1 MRVGWARFPAADEGA
16 RAGVGASG
24 GCCARRALRSAPLS
38 FAASVSKLARV
49 ASRQPI
55 RLYPNLVR
63 ALVELLQTIFGDSR
77 RQADKV
83 IQQVLR
89 AHRKWGA
96 RDRAFVAETAYEVVR
111 WYRLLCVL
119 AGLEPRH
126 AHQWWQVLGTYW
138 LWRGHELPPWAE
150 FEGLSAKVVAARL
163 REARSC
169 RAVIESVPD
178 WLDARGAAEWG
189 EAWPRILRAL
199 NEPAPVVL
207 RVNRLKVRPEQ
218 VAEALARGGVATRRI
233 EACPDGLLV
242 TERKHLFGTE
252 AFRQGWFELQ
262 DAASQQVAPFL
273 QVAPGMRVVDACA
286 GAGGKTLHLAALM
299 RNRGR
304 IIAMDV
310 HEWKLAELKRRA
322 RRAAVSIVE
331 PRLLRNGKAIK
342 RLRESADRLLLDVPC
357 SGLGVLRRNPDAKWK
372 RGPEFVEAVRQLQR
386 DLLVRYCRM
395 LRPGGLMVY
404 ATCSILPS
412 ENEAQV
418 RWFLAHS
425 PVPFALEAERMLRPD
440 LFGFDGFY
448 MARLRRCE

>member
-1 MRVGWARFPAADEGA
+1 MGFFAVLVAAFWSECASLHRVSQNAH
-16 RAGVGASG
+16 VL
-24 GCCARRALRSAPLS
+24 ARRR
-38 FAASVSKLARV
+38 
-49 ASRQPI
+49 PI

-63 ALVELLQTIFGDSR
+63 AVVEVLQTIFGDSR

-83 IQQVLR
+83 IRGVLR

-96 RDRAFVAETAYEVVR
+96 RDRAFVAETTYEVVR
-111 WYRLLCVL
+111 WYRLLCAL
-119 AGLEPRH
+119 AGFEPRH
-126 AHQWWQVLGTYW
+126 PHQWWQVLGTYW
-138 LWRGHELPPWAE
+138 LWRGHALPPWEA
-150 FEGLSAKVVAARL
+150 FESLSAKVVATRL
-163 REARSC
+163 REAQAC

-189 EAWPRILRAL
+189 EDWPDILHAL
-199 NEPAPVVL
+199 NTPAPVVL
-207 RVNRLKVRPEQ
+207 RVNRLRAQPQ
-218 VAEALARGGVATRRI
+218 GVAEALAQSGITARPVA
-233 EACPDGLLV
+233 ACPDGLIV
-242 TERKHLFGTE
+242 TDRKDLFGTP

-304 IIAMDV
+304 IIALDV
-310 HEWKLAELKRRA
+310 YAWKLAELKRRV
-322 RRAAVSIVE
+322 RRAGASIVE
-331 PRLLRNGKAIK
+331 PRLVCNSKVIK

-357 SGLGVLRRNPDAKWK
+357 SGLGVLRRSPDLKWK
-372 RGPEFVEAVRQLQR
+372 RGPEFIEEVRQLQR
-386 DLLVRYCRM
+386 ELLMRYCRM

-418 RWFLAHS
+418 RWFVQHS
-425 PVPFALEAERMLRPD
+425 PVPFALEAEQTLRPD